1 MDKARKNKGRYP
13 ISCPALCPLANGCD
27 LHTYL
32 WMCHVS
38 IDLYTHATHTHT
50 PMHTHNINTHSQA
63 DRHAHHTRHPQHNH
77 TVPFTDILKSLLI
90 STNIMNNGRF
100 FHSTL
105 PTCFPVLTTRAAT
118 GTFLASSDAGL
129 HHHWAGNSWG
139 CLHGGV
145 SVRDRSS
152 QLLWWNLVSQ
162 NNLTLIGTP

>member
-1 MDKARKNKGRYP
+1 MDKARKNEGRYP
-13 ISCPALCPLANGCD
+13 ISCPALCTLANGCD

-38 IDLYTHATHTHT
+38 IDLYTHATHIHTH
-50 PMHTHNINTHSQA
+50 MHTHNINTHSQT
-63 DRHAHHTRHPQHNH
+63 DMHTTQDIRTHNH
-77 TVPFTDILKSLLI
+77 SVPFTDTLKSLLI

-118 GTFLASSDAGL
+118 GTFLGSSDAGL
-129 HHHWAGNSWG
+129 QHHWAGNSWG
-139 CLHGGV
+139 SLHGGV

-152 QLLWWNLVSQ
+152 QLLWWNLNQ
-162 NNLTLIGTP
+162 NNLMLIGMP